1 MQQRIRFL
9 EVRQAESTISSDEEH
24 ELKQLYAKLIPYTR
38 RLAEIHQLI
47 LDYSVRI
54 KSDTERFIVIEYF
67 VNHTPRSVIASQDYY
82 DRSGVYKIIKK
93 YLKNA

>member
-1 MQQRIRFL
+1 MQQRIKFL
-9 EVRQAESTISSDEEH
+9 EARQTESTISSDEDH
-24 ELKQLYAKLIPYTR
+24 ELNQLYAKLSPYTR

-47 LDYSVRI
+47 LDYSLRI

-67 VNHTPRSVIASQDYY
+67 VNHTPRSVIANQDYY

-93 YLKNA
+93 YKGL